1 MSIQNGI
8 NAKVKTAVREVSPN
22 CGDCSGFNC
31 DILIENNKAVCS
43 KLDVIKTSKPCQQ
56 FVPNPKNVEG
66 AGNLGA
72 LADLIHTMTPEA
84 RRALGVL
91 LFNEDKTIKQKLR
104 FMQKVF
110 VRYRGASNRNYLSN
124 FMEAYVMYA
133 TAKTFKLMSMDG
145 RCVMTF
151 GEHCKPIIHTET
163 DFDEMSAKMIRKGA
177 LVDPDIEQL
186 ISRRFRCE
194 EEYDLN
200 LVDKEDPST
209 VSTIDQVFAGN
220 GIKKARK
227 KGLPDLISLVDEA
240 AAGYSVKGKAKIYD
254 TESKRSRASGGD
266 VIVDVSGGH

>member
-1 MSIQNGI
+1 MS
-8 NAKVKTAVREVSPN
+8 AS

-31 DILIENNKAVCS
+31 EILIENNKLPCS
-43 KLDVIKTSKPCQQ
+43 QLDMIKTSKPCQQ
-56 FVPNPKNVEG
+56 FTPNPKPVEG

-72 LADLIHTMTPEA
+72 LAGLISSMTPEA

-133 TAKTFKLMSMDG
+133 TPKMYKLMSMDG
-145 RCVMTF
+145 RCVLTF
-151 GEHCKPIIHTET
+151 GEQCKPVIHTE
-163 DFDEMSAKMIRKGA
+163 DEFAEMSAKMIRKGA
-177 LVDPDIEQL
+177 LVDPDTEQL

-209 VSTIDQVFAGN
+209 VSTIDQVFASN
-220 GIKKARK
+220 SIKKGRT
-227 KGLPDLISLVDEA
+227 KGLPTLISLVDEA

-254 TESKRSRASGGD
+254 TDVKRSRVTGGD
-266 VIVDVSGGH
+266 VIVNVSGGAQ

>member
-1 MSIQNGI
+1 M
-8 NAKVKTAVREVSPN
+8 
-22 CGDCSGFNC
+22 
-31 DILIENNKAVCS
+31 
-43 KLDVIKTSKPCQQ
+43 IKTSKPCQQ
-56 FVPNPKNVEG
+56 FTPNPKPVEG

-72 LADLIHTMTPEA
+72 LANLIGGMTPEA

-133 TAKTFKLMSMDG
+133 TPKMYKLMSMDG
-145 RCVMTF
+145 RCVLTF
-151 GEHCKPIIHTET
+151 GEQCKPVIHTE
-163 DFDEMSAKMIRKGA
+163 DEFAEMSAKMIRKGA
-177 LVDPDIEQL
+177 LVDPDTEQL

-209 VSTIDQVFAGN
+209 VSTIDQVFASN
-220 GIKKARK
+220 SIKKGRT
-227 KGLPDLISLVDEA
+227 KGLPTLISLVDEA

-254 TESKRSRASGGD
+254 TDVKRSRTTGGD
-266 VIVDVSGGH
+266 VIVNVSGGAQ